1 MPYPIP
7 TSELK
12 NKLGIAL
19 TDKLLFLEFWT
30 SAPRETDHIINKKT
44 PTPVRIMACRWSL
57 IVLKINIINF
67 QKPEHVED
75 SITIAR
81 MLTV

>member
-19 TDKLLFLEFWT
+19 TEKFLFLVFLA
-30 SAPRETDHIINKKT
+30 SASKETDHTVNKKN
-44 PTPVRIMACRWSL
+44 PTPARTAAGRLSL
-57 IVLKINIINF
+57 MVLKINIINF
-67 QKPEHVED
+67 QKPERTEN
-75 SITIAR
+75 SITIVR
-81 MLTV
+81 I

>member
-19 TDKLLFLEFWT
+19 TEKFLFLVFSA
-30 SAPRETDHIINKKT
+30 SAPKEIDHAVNKKK
-44 PTPVRIMACRWSL
+44 PTPARTAAGRLSL
-57 IVLKINIINF
+57 MVLKINIINF
-67 QKPEHVED
+67 QKPERTEN
-75 SITIAR
+75 SITIVR
-81 MLTV
+81 I

>member
-19 TDKLLFLEFWT
+19 TEKFLFLVFWA
-30 SAPRETDHIINKKT
+30 SASKEIDHTANKKK
-44 PTPVRIMACRWSL
+44 PTPARTAAGRLSL
-57 IVLKINIINF
+57 MVLKINIINF
-67 QKPEHVED
+67 QKPERTEN
-75 SITIAR
+75 SITIVR
-81 MLTV
+81 I

>member
-19 TDKLLFLEFWT
+19 TEKILFLVFLA
-30 SAPRETDHIINKKT
+30 SASKEIDHTVNKKT
-44 PTPVRIMACRWSL
+44 TPARTAAGRPGLM
-57 IVLKINIINF
+57 VLKINIINF
-67 QKPEHVED
+67 QKPERTEN
-75 SITIAR
+75 SITIVR
-81 MLTV
+81 I

>member
-19 TDKLLFLEFWT
+19 TEKFLFLVFLA
-30 SAPRETDHIINKKT
+30 SASKEIDHTVNKKK
-44 PTPVRIMACRWSL
+44 PTPARTAVGRLSL
-57 IVLKINIINF
+57 MVLKINIINF
-67 QKPEHVED
+67 QKPERTEN
-75 SITIAR
+75 SITIVR
-81 MLTV
+81 I